1 MGEVDLRSTDR
12 VMLGRTGLLVTRLGL
27 GTAPLGGLFAAVGDE
42 QAVATVDRAWELG
55 LRWFDTAP
63 LYGSGLAERRLGR
76 ALRGR
81 ARDDYVIAT
90 KVGRLLV
97 PGGQEGQEFW
107 GESVDLGPVFD
118 FSAPAVR
125 RSVGE
130 SLDRLGLDRVD
141 VLHVHDP
148 DAHAGQA
155 LAGALPE
162 LLRLRAEGSVGA
174 VGVGMNQAPLL
185 AEFVRTADVD
195 CVLLA
200 GRYTLL
206 DQSAL
211 ADLLPLCAER
221 GVAVVAGGV
230 FNSGLLADPRPGAR
244 FDYLPADAGML
255 ARSLAL
261 REVCDRHGV
270 PLAAAAMQFPLGHPA
285 VATVLVGARAPD
297 EVAADVELFD
307 LEIPGALWADL
318 KRRGLLAEEV
328 PTP

>member
-1 MGEVDLRSTDR
+1 VSAAEQVP
-12 VMLGRTGLLVTRLGL
+12 LGRARLQVTRLGL
-27 GTAPLGGLFAAVGDE
+27 GAAPLGGLYSAVGDE
-42 QAVATVDRAWELG
+42 RAVATVDRAWELG

-63 LYGSGLAERRLGR
+63 LYGSGLSERRLGR

-81 ARDDYVIAT
+81 ARDDYVLAT

-97 PGGQEGQEFW
+97 PGGADGQEIW
-107 GESVDLGPVFD
+107 GEAADLAPTFD
-118 FSAPAVR
+118 FSAPAAR
-125 RSVGE
+125 RSLAE

-148 DAHAGQA
+148 DAHAAQA

-162 LLRLRAEGSVGA
+162 LLRLRAEGSISA
-174 VGVGMNQAPLL
+174 VGVGMNQTSVL
-185 AEFVRTADVD
+185 AELVRAADVD

-206 DQSAL
+206 DQSGL
-211 ADLLPLCAER
+211 GELLPLCASR
-221 GVAVVAGGV
+221 GVAVIAGGV

-244 FDYLPADAGML
+244 FDYRPADADRL
-255 ARSLAL
+255 APALAL
-261 REVCDRHGV
+261 QEACDRHGV
-270 PLAAAAMQFPLGHPA
+270 PLAAAALQFPLGHPA
-285 VATVLVGARAPD
+285 VATVVAGARSPEEMAT
-297 EVAADVELFD
+297 DVELFD

-318 KRRGLLAEEV
+318 KRRGLMAEDV

>member
-1 MGEVDLRSTDR
+1 VSAAER
-12 VMLGRTGLLVTRLGL
+12 VPLGRTGLQVTSLGL
-27 GTAPLGGLFAAVGDE
+27 GTAPLGGLYAAVGDE

-81 ARDDYVIAT
+81 ARDDYVLAT

-97 PGGQEGQEFW
+97 PGGEDGQEIW
-107 GESVDLGPVFD
+107 GEPGDLAPMFD

-125 RSVGE
+125 RSLAE
-130 SLDRLGLDRVD
+130 SLDRLRLDRVD

-148 DAHAGQA
+148 DAHAAQA

-162 LLRLRAEGSVGA
+162 LLRLRAEGSIGA
-174 VGVGMNQAPLL
+174 VGIGMNQAPLL
-185 AEFVRTADVD
+185 AELVRAADVD

-206 DQSAL
+206 DQSGL
-211 ADLLPLCAER
+211 GELLPLCAER

-244 FDYLPADAGML
+244 FDYLPADADLL
-255 ARSLAL
+255 ARALAL
-261 REVCDRHGV
+261 REACDRHGV
-270 PLAAAAMQFPLGHPA
+270 PLAAAALQFPLGHPA
-285 VATVLVGARAPD
+285 VATVVAGARSP
-297 EVAADVELFD
+297 EEIAADVELFD

-318 KRRGLLAEEV
+318 KRRGLLAEDM